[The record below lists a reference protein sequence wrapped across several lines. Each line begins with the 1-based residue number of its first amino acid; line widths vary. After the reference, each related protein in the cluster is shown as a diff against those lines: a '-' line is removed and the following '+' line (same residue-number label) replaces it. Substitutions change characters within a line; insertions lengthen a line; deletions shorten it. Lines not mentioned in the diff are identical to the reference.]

1 MKRPLA
7 QRLRD
12 FFGIAWVSRIGESP
26 LEFYLPISVYK
37 DSYKCHYCSNISPG
51 KWCLH
56 CDIHPARGTYYDEC
70 GHPCKPTARI
80 RPISKADQAHTHTF
94 PEGMYSHGRCYEKS
108 QLDEGGN
115 GMFKKA
121 VYSREELIRVTEA
134 LDYLGKFYTVH
145 KRDEG
150 RPPGKFTPTTPD
162 GKIAV
167 VWYVTEVE
175 PQSGAPSTV
184 GDIEVKLTIDTT
196 GLETAFKEVR
206 QMLTR
211 PLSDFVTVEV
221 GEDSDEQARP
231 EPLL

>member
-1 MKRPLA
+1 
-7 QRLRD
+7 
-12 FFGIAWVSRIGESP
+12 
-26 LEFYLPISVYK
+26 
-37 DSYKCHYCSNISPG
+37 
-51 KWCLH
+51 
-56 CDIHPARGTYYDEC
+56 
-70 GHPCKPTARI
+70 
-80 RPISKADQAHTHTF
+80 
-94 PEGMYSHGRCYEKS
+94 
-108 QLDEGGN
+108 
-115 GMFKKA
+115 MFKKA